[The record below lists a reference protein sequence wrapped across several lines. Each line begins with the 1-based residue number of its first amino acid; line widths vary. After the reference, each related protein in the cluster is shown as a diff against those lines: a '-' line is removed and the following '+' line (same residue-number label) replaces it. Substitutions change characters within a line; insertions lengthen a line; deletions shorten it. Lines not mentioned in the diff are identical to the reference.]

1 MATPF
6 AALETRINA
15 AAQSRLANAQASI
28 NGGAAIAGF
37 FDQRAADVLSYAQ
50 GVQPQFECPESLAGN
65 VLEDDAI
72 EISNDAA
79 VVLFSG
85 RVSRIVPDGTGW
97 LTLSLQD
104 L

>member
-1 MATPF
+1 MH
-6 AALETRINA
+6 RRA
-15 AAQSRLANAQASI
+15 AAVSM
-28 NGGAAIAGF
+28 
-37 FDQRAADVLSYAQ
+37 
-50 GVQPQFECPESLAGN
+50 PESLVGT

-72 EISNDAA
+72 GISNDAA

-97 LTLSLQD
+97 LTLSLRE

>member
-6 AALETRINA
+6 AALETRLNA
-15 AAQSRLANAQASI
+15 AAQSRLANAQARI
-28 NGGAAIAGF
+28 NGGTAIAGF

-50 GVQPQFECPESLAGN
+50 GVQPQFQCPESLVGT

-79 VVLFSG
+79 AVLFSG

-97 LTLSLQD
+97 LTLSLQE

>member
-6 AALETRINA
+6 AALETRLNA
-15 AAQSRLANAQASI
+15 AAQGRLANAQASI
-28 NGGAAIAGF
+28 NGAAAVAGF
-37 FDQRAADVLSYAQ
+37 FDRRAADVLSYAQ
-50 GVQPQFECPESLAGN
+50 GAQPQFQCPESLVGT

-79 VVLFSG
+79 AVLFSG
-85 RVSRIVPDGTGW
+85 RVSRIVPDGAGW
-97 LTLSLQD
+97 LTLSLQE